1 MNKVIGSAIGIGIS
15 MLLAVP
21 SAFCADVVGTV
32 VDLQQHP
39 VSGVNIV
46 IQDTTGKTVGQT
58 TTDATGQYKIG
69 GLSPNTYDYT
79 LSPGIGFK
87 GGSAVSYLDNDGLT
101 VNWKVSDTGEAVALA
116 APGSKQAIAGDP
128 FGMSMPEFL
137 SVVVLGI
144 TGAGAAAVGG
154 LAAAGEFNSSS
165 NGPPPTPPS
174 SSSL

>member
-1 MNKVIGSAIGIGIS
+1 
-15 MLLAVP
+15 VP

-32 VDLQQHP
+32 LDLQQHP

-46 IQDTTGKTVGQT
+46 VQDSTGKTVGQA

-79 LSPGIGFK
+79 LSPGTGFK

-101 VNWKVSDTGEAVALA
+101 VNWKVSDTGDAVALA
-116 APGSKQAIAGDP
+116 AQGSKQQIAGDP

-137 SVVVLGI
+137 SVVVLGV
-144 TGAGAAAVGG
+144 TVAGAGAVGG
-154 LAAAGEFNSSS
+154 LAAAGEFNGSSS
-165 NGPPPTPPS
+165 GPPPFIPPTS
-174 SSSL
+174 SSE